1 MIADTTK
8 LVSFWSR
15 KLRRPLKKGKRDTP
29 AASYCPRSL
38 QGLLRMV
45 KFIYKIGLVLSRLK
59 PDIAPI
65 PA

>member
-15 KLRRPLKKGKRDTP
+15 KLRRALKKGKRDTP
-29 AASYCPRSL
+29 AAFYCPCSL

-45 KFIYKIGLVLSRLK
+45 KFASPQLYLQNLIISVKT
-59 PDIAPI
+59 
-65 PA
+65 